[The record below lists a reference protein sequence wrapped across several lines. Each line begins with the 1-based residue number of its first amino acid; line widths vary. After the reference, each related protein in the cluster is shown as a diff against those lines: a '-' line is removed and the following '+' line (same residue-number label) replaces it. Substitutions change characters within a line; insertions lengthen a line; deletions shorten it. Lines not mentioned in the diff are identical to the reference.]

1 MIKEEKSQILLYT
14 DGSDESTNSIRF
26 LRAVLQSPQFEAH
39 LVAVAET
46 AGEQAAT
53 DMALETGQEFL
64 AEAGVQSETHA
75 RSGDLVVEITQEIE
89 DGDYGLLVAGLSA
102 ASMSVPHNLSEI
114 VRLVVKKQEC
124 SILFVRGQR
133 TGVSK
138 ILACTGGYRYGEEVI
153 RVAACLAQTVG
164 AEVTILY
171 VTEALPLMYT
181 GLQEMEEPLPAL
193 LKTHTREAYYLKR
206 GARILKEL
214 GVSGGIKLAQGEVT
228 QEILRASREGDYD
241 IIALGASR
249 EHPFLQQL
257 LHHILLGEV
266 TQTILN
272 DAEQPVLIV
281 PSRPKTTTRQLTER
295 IRFTRRHR

>member
-1 MIKEEKSQILLYT
+1 MLKEEGLHVLLYT
-14 DGSDESTNSIRF
+14 DGSEESENSLRF
-26 LRAVLQSPQFEAH
+26 SRTVLQSPQFEAR

-46 AGEQAAT
+46 AKEQVVT
-53 DMALETGQEFL
+53 TLALEAGQKFL
-64 AEAGVQSETHA
+64 AEGGVPSETHA
-75 RSGDLVVEITQEIE
+75 RSGDLAAEITQEIE
-89 DGDYGLLVAGLSA
+89 DGDYGLLVAGLP
-102 ASMSVPHNLSEI
+102 ASGTSIPHNISEI
-114 VRLVVKKQEC
+114 VRLVVRKQEC

-133 TGVSK
+133 TGISK

-153 RVAACLAQTVG
+153 RVAACLAQAVG

-206 GARILKEL
+206 GARILEEQ

-241 IIALGASR
+241 LIAMGASR

-257 LHHILLGEV
+257 LHHMLLGDV

-272 DAEQPVLIV
+272 DAERPVLIV
-281 PSRPKTTTRQLTER
+281 PSRPRTTTRQLIER
-295 IRFTRRHR
+295 MRFTRRHR